1 MSSESRA
8 STTTPLDPQFN
19 GPGDDASCP
28 STGLGPNGFLMPTGS
43 NSLESELG
51 ALEPFMHGLDGTG
64 DPMTNLQPGHNLFTQ
79 LSNGMGTIHFPGA
92 AMGYPAQPSS
102 GMSGVFGL
110 GMPQPG
116 FQASLNSGSSMHAA
130 MSLSA
135 SEVSQLQLLIAQ
147 WSHLRERVDSAF
159 STATAACE
167 QATEANRK
175 VLDIEEWRSE
185 RASERESSI
194 GPIRTEPEEK
204 TRAARKVALEDT
216 VHQKMIS
223 MLGIRYVGKRGVYD
237 LPEPPPAPQVPPE
250 DEASV
255 WTPEWTKKL
264 KYSPY
269 NRAFLARVDTLLTDM
284 EQHIPEEKRVYLAAS
299 VKSRQG
305 AIKTYFGTLAKAFC
319 RGRDPS
325 LQAKYE
331 ESIEDHREFR
341 RRERQSQDLLSAAK
355 RVEEDI
361 AHHLGRP
368 VGEVCGI
375 AALIQV
381 QWLDELHSD
390 CGAVDLAEWDARKR
404 EAGGGVQQAWEARRL
419 RWKSMFLRKI
429 LLLLLKKVHEDQ
441 KGKAA
446 HGSTFIFPGLHA
458 NTIDTAPPSDKLPW
472 RRCVSQAWITR
483 NQADWAFKD
492 DDVDK
497 VPILAVDIPDDLFTD
512 EDRLWLEED
521 KLDTSAGDSDDVTG
535 NQVE

>member
-19 GPGDDASCP
+19 SPGDDASCP

-51 ALEPFMHGLDGTG
+51 ALEPFMHGTNSGLTEACDDQLDGTG
-64 DPMTNLQPGHNLFTQ
+64 DPMMNLQPGHNLFTQ
-79 LSNGMGTIHFPGA
+79 SSNGMGTIPYPGA

-102 GMSGVFGL
+102 GLSGAFGF
-110 GMPQPG
+110 GMTQPV

-135 SEVSQLQLLIAQ
+135 SE
-147 WSHLRERVDSAF
+147 ERADSAF
-159 STATAACE
+159 STAAAACE

-175 VLDIEEWRSE
+175 VLDIEEWRSVL
-185 RASERESSI
+185 ASERESSI

-223 MLGIRYVGKRGVYD
+223 MLGIR
-237 LPEPPPAPQVPPE
+237 
-250 DEASV
+250 
-255 WTPEWTKKL
+255 
-264 KYSPY
+264 
-269 NRAFLARVDTLLTDM
+269 VDTLLTDM
-284 EQHIPEEKRVYLAAS
+284 EQHVPEEKRVYLAAS

-305 AIKTYFGTLAKAFC
+305 AIKTYFGTLAKAFS

-355 RVEEDI
+355 RVEEDL
-361 AHHLGRP
+361 ARHLGRP
-368 VGEVCGI
+368 VDE
-375 AALIQV
+375 V

-404 EAGGGVQQAWEARRL
+404 EAGGGVQQAWEARCL
-419 RWKSMFLRKI
+419 RWKSMFLRKV
-429 LLLLLKKVHEDQ
+429 LLLLLKKVRDDH
-441 KGKAA
+441 KGKGA

-458 NTIDTAPPSDKLPW
+458 NAIDSAPPSDKLPW
-472 RRCVSQAWITR
+472 RRCVSEAWITR
-483 NQADWAFKD
+483 NSSQGEWAFKD
-492 DDVDK
+492 DDADK

-521 KLDTSAGDSDDVTG
+521 ELDVSAGDSENATG
-535 NQVE
+535 NQVQ